1 MPNAVLEDEAISDDV
16 PMRCVR
22 RQSAYLNKGKSEELD
37 NLINSYAKEKDY
49 HLRSLTPQV
58 FASYPSQISYRDSLL
73 HRLDGYKSPYGL
85 QARMWKMAL
94 KDAYE
99 TIEKYWTA
107 LAEDIRPLISHK
119 QFWSDS
125 MIHYAYW
132 LLCNPRRVASLYAGD
147 TPIPTRFSITPYYR
161 SIVVKI
167 IAKEVRKN
175 AGRDPRVRVA
185 RSACFDPDMYTITSS
200 NTGAQ
205 QIKLMGLK
213 PYSRILVPLLG
224 QGKIAG
230 NVRIVKE
237 HGDRK
242 IEVHTTFD
250 LVMPDVPPDG
260 DDAGVDIGQSEV
272 ITDNQGKRYGKGF
285 GDFLAKASTVDR
297 DKGAKRGKLHSI
309 RKKAIANG
317 NFAKARR
324 IKVNNL
330 GRKNLDTRRRKHQ
343 AECSRQVNTAF
354 NEFLKLRQPKRFAQE
369 KLDFRGKAKSK
380 EMSRRTTQM
389 RNSTINERSNFKA
402 SAAGSC
408 RQRVNPAYSSQQC
421 PNPNCGYVHSKNRN
435 GDTFVC
441 LYCGWV
447 GHSDRVGA
455 HNSLNRMDH
464 PGITLWMPKSRVLH
478 ILLSEFSSRTG
489 ERPDWKP
496 KGDCSGVDSRYQVT
510 TVERAVAAEMR
521 VGDNGKTVHTVAVID
536 HPGQPENET
545 VKEISVDK
553 ATCPETSSGVTH
565 KRRKTSEKR
574 MNS

>member
-1 MPNAVLEDEAISDDV
+1 VFNNVLEDKAISDNV

-58 FASYPSQISYRDSLL
+58 FASYPNQISYRDSLL

-132 LLCNPRRVASLYAGD
+132 LLFNPRRVASLYAGN
-147 TPIPTRFSITPYYR
+147 TPIPTRFNITPYYR

-175 AGRDPRVRVA
+175 AGRAPRVRVA
-185 RSACFDPDMYTITSS
+185 RSACFDPNMYTIASS

-213 PYSRILVPLLG
+213 PRSRILVPLLG

-242 IEVHTTFD
+242 IEVHTIFD
-250 LVMPDVPPDG
+250 LVMPDVLPDG
-260 DDAGVDIGQSEV
+260 DDAGIDIGQSEV

-285 GDFLAKASTVDR
+285 GDFLAKVSAVDR
-297 DKGAKRGKLHSI
+297 DKGVKRGKLHSI

-354 NEFLKLRQPKRFAQE
+354 NKFLKLRQPKHFAQE

-380 EMSRRTTQM
+380 EMSRRTIQM
-389 RNSTINERSNFKA
+389 RNSTINKRSHFKA
-402 SAAGSC
+402 SVVGSH
-408 RQRVNPAYSSQQC
+408 REKVNPAYSSQLC
-421 PNPNCGYVHSKNRN
+421 PQCGYVHAKNRN
-435 GDTFVC
+435 GDKFVC

-455 HNSLNRMDH
+455 YNLRNRMDDSGV
-464 PGITLWMPKSRVLH
+464 PLFMPKGQVLTT
-478 ILLSEFSSRTG
+478 LLSRFSLRTS
-489 ERPDWKP
+489 ESPDWKP
-496 KGDCSGVDSRYQVT
+496 KGECSGVDSRYQVT
-510 TVERAVAAEMR
+510 TVERAVAAEMQ
-521 VGDNGKTVHTVAVID
+521 VEDNGKTVHTVAVID

-545 VKEISVDK
+545 VREISSDTAHNGGKPWRKEWIHDV
-553 ATCPETSSGVTH
+553 PSGKHV
-565 KRRKTSEKR
+565 
-574 MNS
+574 